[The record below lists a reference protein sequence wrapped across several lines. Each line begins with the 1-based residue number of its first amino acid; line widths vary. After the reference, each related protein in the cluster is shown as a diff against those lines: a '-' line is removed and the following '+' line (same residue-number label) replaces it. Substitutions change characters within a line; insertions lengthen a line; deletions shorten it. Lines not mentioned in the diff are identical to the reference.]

1 MLPIVDNTPPVITAQ
16 NITVNLG
23 ASGNVNII
31 ANQIS
36 TVTDNCGNYN
46 VTIDLPTLNCDNLGE
61 NTVTITATDA
71 AGNVSTATAVVTVQD
86 ITPPTVVT
94 KNITKVL
101 TNGRVTITA
110 AEVLDFNCGTGGIS
124 VPQPVPGAGDDELF
138 FARPCTS
145 DNCSIVFYDID
156 KKSFDCTNAGVN
168 IVTAT
173 VRDQSG
179 NVTTATAT
187 VTIIDNSIPTVKAK
201 DITVELDENGNATI
215 TPQMIDNGS
224 SGACGNV
231 NLSLNKTT
239 FDCSNVGTNQVT
251 LIATNGNGVTRT
263 AVANVTVVDNIAPVV
278 VTKNITLNLDQY
290 GQASIADALDLLVLC
305 DDANIEIPTD
315 NGGGG
320 GGWVPGP
327 GQPSFF
333 VPAPFVEA
341 TCTKDNCTIVSVT
354 ADITDF
360 NCTNLGQNTVNV
372 TVTDASGNSTT
383 ETAIVTI
390 NDIIAP
396 TVITKNIS
404 VNLDANGNATIT
416 PQMVDNGSADNCEVT
431 LSLDKD
437 TFNCDETGVQTVVL
451 TATDASGNTT
461 SSTASV
467 TVADV
472 TVPTV
477 ITKNITVALDANG
490 NANITPQQVDNGS
503 FDNCNIVLSVD
514 KTAFDCNTTGEQTVT
529 LTGTDPSGNT
539 ASATA
544 IVTVVDNTPP
554 VITAQN
560 ITVNLG
566 ASGNVNIIANQIST
580 VTDNCGNYNVTIDLP
595 TLNCDNLG
603 ENTVTITATDAAGNV
618 STATAVVTVQDITP
632 PTVVTKNIT
641 KVLTNGRVTITA
653 AEVLDFNCG
662 TGGISVPQPV
672 PGAGDDELFFARP
685 CTSDNCSIVFYDIDK
700 KNFDCT
706 NAGVNIV
713 TATVRD
719 QSGNVTTATATV
731 TIIDNSIPTVKAKDI
746 TVELDENGNATITPQ
761 MIDNG
766 STGACGNVNLSL
778 NKTTFD
784 CSNVGTNQVT
794 LIATNG
800 NGVTRTAVANVTV
813 VDNIAPVVVTKNIT
827 LNLDQYGQAS
837 IADALDL
844 LVLCDDANIEIPTD
858 NGGGGGGWVPGPG
871 QPSFFVP
878 APFVEATC
886 TKDNC
891 TIVSVTADITDFN
904 CTNLGQNTVNV
915 TVTDAS
921 GNSTTETAIVTINDI
936 IAPTVITKNIYRK
949 S

>member
-1 MLPIVDNTPPVITAQ
+1 MKNLAFDQNVCIMFNSVLHPVFRSASHIRGTVWTIFCLVFFAFSTNGQVNQILNLNSSGKANLDLSTLSLDDCFTSNRFIPSAATGDGHAMWLSNNPIPSSTTDFVFTSGASPDASFIESPDGTAILKGKLVNTGNPADQWEATIYLSNKSNWSQWSGLGRSYKDEKGLAGNNYTNWEYYIEDPNLQSQIVGKGINTGKTVEITHMPSNYNYGFQIGVAANNKNVGFGMSGWFSYSLDGTNYYQ
-16 NITVNLG
+16 GDFNLDLSQVERTITRIASIEDFDCSNLG
-23 ASGNVNII
+23 V
-31 ANQIS
+31 
-36 TVTDNCGNYN
+36 
-46 VTIDLPTLNCDNLGE
+46 
-61 NTVTITATDA
+61 NTVTITSTDQFNESCTQSI
-71 AGNVSTATAVVTVQD
+71 NV
-86 ITPPTVVT
+86 
-94 KNITKVL
+94 
-101 TNGRVTITA
+101 
-110 AEVLDFNCGTGGIS
+110 
-124 VPQPVPGAGDDELF
+124 
-138 FARPCTS
+138 
-145 DNCSIVFYDID
+145 
-156 KKSFDCTNAGVN
+156 
-168 IVTAT
+168 
-173 VRDQSG
+173 
-179 NVTTATAT
+179 
-187 VTIIDNSIPTVKAK
+187 
-201 DITVELDENGNATI
+201 
-215 TPQMIDNGS
+215 
-224 SGACGNV
+224 
-231 NLSLNKTT
+231 
-239 FDCSNVGTNQVT
+239 
-251 LIATNGNGVTRT
+251 
-263 AVANVTVVDNIAPVV
+263 
-278 VTKNITLNLDQY
+278 
-290 GQASIADALDLLVLC
+290 
-305 DDANIEIPTD
+305 EI
-315 NGGGG
+315 
-320 GGWVPGP
+320 
-327 GQPSFF
+327 
-333 VPAPFVEA
+333 
-341 TCTKDNCTIVSVT
+341 K
-354 ADITDF
+354 
-360 NCTNLGQNTVNV
+360 
-372 TVTDASGNSTT
+372 
-383 ETAIVTI
+383 
-390 NDIIAP
+390 
-396 TVITKNIS
+396 
-404 VNLDANGNATIT
+404 
-416 PQMVDNGSADNCEVT
+416 
-431 LSLDKD
+431 
-437 TFNCDETGVQTVVL
+437 
-451 TATDASGNTT
+451 
-461 SSTASV
+461 
-467 TVADV
+467 
-472 TVPTV
+472 
-477 ITKNITVALDANG
+477 
-490 NANITPQQVDNGS
+490 
-503 FDNCNIVLSVD
+503 
-514 KTAFDCNTTGEQTVT
+514 
-529 LTGTDPSGNT
+529 
-539 ASATA
+539 
-544 IVTVVDNTPP
+544 
-554 VITAQN
+554 
-560 ITVNLG
+560 
-566 ASGNVNIIANQIST
+566 
-580 VTDNCGNYNVTIDLP
+580 
-595 TLNCDNLG
+595 
-603 ENTVTITATDAAGNV
+603 
-618 STATAVVTVQDITP
+618 DITP

-858 NGGGGGGWVPGPG
+858 NGGGGGGWVPGAG